1 MENIEVMQFLET
13 KSDLNESSPNF
24 IFGESWFLLLLDDDL
39 LIEVSIIGEIHD
51 DAVWEGVYQR
61 ELA

>member
-13 KSDLNESSPNF
+13 KSDLNESSPD
-24 IFGESWFLLLLDDDL
+24 FLLAEGRLLFLLDDYL
-39 LIEVSIIGEIHD
+39 LIEISIVGEIHD
-51 DAVWEGVYQR
+51 DAVWEEPYQR